1 LIGHDQGRLVLLK
14 FADFQVRQ
22 RRIRMA
28 NPVIVFLG
36 PTLQLS
42 AARRILDADYRPP
55 VAQGD
60 VLRAAM
66 ERPAAIAIIDG
77 YFANVPSVWH
87 KEILYALSQGIPVLG
102 AASMGALRAAELAA
116 FGMRGVG
123 AIFQAYMD
131 GRLEDDDE
139 VAVTHGPAEL
149 GYPLLSEAMVNIR
162 RTLSDAMAAG
172 ALSPHDRQHLQRIAK
187 DLPYQERSYDQ
198 LLRAAVEEGLDPDE
212 LARFRVW
219 LGRGRADQKREDALE
234 LLTHL
239 RQGAHASGTVSR
251 PAFAFEHTFMWEKVA
266 RPVLA
271 MPA

>member
-1 LIGHDQGRLVLLK
+1 
-14 FADFQVRQ
+14 
-22 RRIRMA
+22 MS

-36 PTLQLS
+36 PTLPLS
-42 AARRILDADYRPP
+42 AARHVLDADFRPP

-60 VLRAAM
+60 VLRAVM

-77 YFANVPSVWH
+77 YFANMPSVWH

-116 FGMRGVG
+116 FGMQGIG

-172 ALSPHDRQHLQRIAK
+172 ALTPHDRLHLQRIAK
-187 DLPYQERSYDQ
+187 ELPYGDRSYDH
-198 LLRAAVEEGLDPDE
+198 LLHVAVEDGLDASE
-212 LARFRVW
+212 MARFRAW
-219 LGRGRADQKREDALE
+219 LVGGRADQKREDALE
-234 LLTHL
+234 LLAHL
-239 RQGAHASGTVSR
+239 RQGAGLLAGVPRSD
-251 PAFAFEHTFMWEKVA
+251 FAFEHTFMWEKVA
-266 RPVLA
+266 RPVLT

>member
-1 LIGHDQGRLVLLK
+1 
-14 FADFQVRQ
+14 
-22 RRIRMA
+22 MS

-36 PTLQLS
+36 PTLPLV
-42 AARRILDADYRPP
+42 AARRILDADYRAP

-60 VLRAAM
+60 VLRAVM

-87 KEILYALSQGIPVLG
+87 KEILYALSQGVPVLG

-123 AIFQAYMD
+123 AIFHAYMD

-172 ALSPHDRQHLQRIAK
+172 AVSPHDRRHLQRIAK
-187 DLPYQERSYDQ
+187 ELPYQERSYDR
-198 LLRAAVEEGLDPDE
+198 LLCEAVEEGLDPGE
-212 LARFRVW
+212 MAHFRQW
-219 LGRGRADQKREDALE
+219 LGQGRADQKREDAME
-234 LLTHL
+234 LLVHL
-239 RQGAHASGTVSR
+239 AQGLDARGLAPPPG
-251 PAFAFEHTFMWEKVA
+251 FAFEHTFMWEKVA

-271 MPA
+271 MRA

>member
-1 LIGHDQGRLVLLK
+1 
-14 FADFQVRQ
+14 
-22 RRIRMA
+22 MS

-42 AARRILDADYRPP
+42 AARRLLDADYRPP

-60 VLRAAM
+60 VLRAVT

-102 AASMGALRAAELAA
+102 AASMGALRAAELSA

-139 VAVTHGPAEL
+139 VAVTHGPPEL

-172 ALSPHDRQHLQRIAK
+172 ALSPHDRLHLQRIAK
-187 DLPYQERSYDQ
+187 DLPYQDRSYDH
-198 LLRAAVEEGLDPDE
+198 LLKAAVEEGLDAGE
-212 LARFRVW
+212 MARFRVW
-219 LGRGRADQKREDALE
+219 LGVGRADQKREDAME
-234 LLTHL
+234 LLTL
-239 RQGAHASGTVSR
+239 LQQGVSAWGAVRQPG
-251 PAFAFEHTFMWEKVA
+251 FAFEHTFMWEKVA
-266 RPVLA
+266 RPVLKL
-271 MPA
+271 PA

>member
-1 LIGHDQGRLVLLK
+1 
-14 FADFQVRQ
+14 
-22 RRIRMA
+22 MS

-36 PTLQLS
+36 PTLPLS
-42 AARRILDADYRPP
+42 TARQILDADYRPP

-60 VLRAAM
+60 VLRAVM
-66 ERPAAIAIIDG
+66 DQPAAIAIIDG

-87 KEILYALSQGIPVLG
+87 KEILYALSRGVPVFG

-123 AIFQAYMD
+123 AVFQAYMD

-149 GYPLLSEAMVNIR
+149 GYPLLSEAMVNMR
-162 RTLSDAMAAG
+162 RTLSDAMAVG
-172 ALSPHDRQHLQRIAK
+172 ALSSHDRQHLQRIAK
-187 DLPYQERSYDQ
+187 DLPYQDRSYEQ
-198 LLRAAVEEGLDPDE
+198 LLALAVDEGLDPAE
-212 LARFRVW
+212 MARFRAW
-219 LGRGRADQKREDALE
+219 LGAGRADQKREDAME
-234 LLTHL
+234 LLAQL
-239 RQGAHASGTVSR
+239 GRGIYANDVVSQ
-251 PAFAFEHTFMWEKVA
+251 PVFSFEHTFMWEKVA